1 MHRANPDTLGLNDPE
16 FQAVVRVAADSI
28 VPPEKLL
35 RLYKAALQALPLNGV
50 WYECGVYKGG
60 SAMLLAETIRRS
72 GKIVELH
79 VFDTFS
85 GMPFSGEHDR
95 HAEGTFGDVSY
106 EAVVNK
112 FAGYQDVYFHA
123 GVIPATFTSRRS
135 DRIAFA
141 YLDVDQEQ
149 SARDCLEF
157 VWPRVVVGG
166 IVVIDDYDWPWCPGI
181 KPVVDS
187 FFRERG
193 VTFHVH
199 PNCQVEVPKE
209 S

>member
-1 MHRANPDTLGLNDPE
+1 
-16 FQAVVRVAADSI
+16 
-28 VPPEKLL
+28 
-35 RLYKAALQALPLNGV
+35 
-50 WYECGVYKGG
+50 
-60 SAMLLAETIRRS
+60 
-72 GKIVELH
+72 
-79 VFDTFS
+79 
-85 GMPFSGEHDR
+85 

-112 FAGYQDVYFHA
+112 FSSYQDVYFHA
-123 GVIPATFTSRRS
+123 GVIPATFTSRQS

-149 SARDCLEF
+149 STRDCLEF

-193 VTFHVH
+193 GNISRAPQLSGRGSQAIVSHAGVCSPNRFPALRFGLDLCESGRHVGFA
-199 PNCQVEVPKE
+199 Q
-209 S
+209 